1 MKLKISSNDLRDIAK
16 SYDYEGSGNRSS
28 PYKFQNYKNIPE
40 KFSIDDSNLFIIFED
55 CYFNNLTLDHCQ
67 NMSFKNCYFLNLKI
81 RNCNNL
87 DIFKCEIGGIF
98 HLKKSKKLSISKT
111 EIGKLRLYKTHNCI
125 IKSCTIYII
134 DINFSLGNSFENT
147 HIDDFNPTQLVNGG
161 QNWEI
166 LKIRTLIYCFLII
179 IFLFILQYEPWRYEP
194 LYFFLGSILIFIPA
208 GRLGLALYSNYMLN
222 KLREKFGLN
231 VLISLQ

>member
-1 MKLKISSNDLRDIAK
+1 MKLNISSNDLRDIAK
-16 SYDYEGSGNRSS
+16 SCDYEGSGNRTS

-40 KFSIDDSNLFIIFED
+40 NLSIDDSNLCIIFHD
-55 CYFNNLTLDHCQ
+55 CHFNNLTLDHCQ

-81 RNCNNL
+81 RDCNNL
-87 DIFKCEIGGIF
+87 DIFKCEIEGIF
-98 HLKKSKKLSISKT
+98 YLKKSINISISKT
-111 EIGKLRLYKTHNCI
+111 EIGKLRLSRSHNCV
-125 IKSCTIYII
+125 IKSSTIYII
-134 DINFSLGNSFENT
+134 DVNFSLGNSFENT
-147 HIDDFNPTQLVNGG
+147 YIEDFNPAQLVNGG
-161 QNWEI
+161 QKWEI

-194 LYFFLGSILIFIPA
+194 LYFILGSILIIIPA
-208 GRLGLALYSNYMLN
+208 GRLGLALYSNYILN